1 MKKNKTPV
9 DAIYIKEKLTSKI
22 LEVME
27 KKKLSQVKVAD
38 LVGLDVRNLNKVLRG
53 TERGISIEQ
62 LIRVANSISLE
73 VDITI
78 RKKQTKITN
87 NKTKG

>member
-27 KKKLSQVKVAD
+27 KKKLTQTKVAD
-38 LVGLDVRNLNKVLRG
+38 LVGLDIRNLNKILRG

-62 LIRVANSISLE
+62 LIRVANSISLK
-73 VDITI
+73 VNIII
-78 RKKQTKITN
+78 RNKK
-87 NKTKG
+87 

>member
-1 MKKNKTPV
+1 MKKIKTTPV

-27 KKKLSQVKVAD
+27 KKKLSQTKVAD
-38 LVGLDVRNLNKVLRG
+38 LVGLDIRNLNKILRG

-62 LIRVANSISLE
+62 LIRVANSISLK

-78 RKKQTKITN
+78 RNKK
-87 NKTKG
+87 

>member
-1 MKKNKTPV
+1 MKKNKTTPV

-27 KKKLSQVKVAD
+27 KKKLSQTKVAD
-38 LVGLDVRNLNKVLRG
+38 LVCLDIRNLNKILRG

-78 RKKQTKITN
+78 RKKQI
-87 NKTKG
+87 